1 MHQKTDVLVIGGGP
15 AGVVGAIT
23 AKQSYPDKQ
32 ILLMKSIEDG
42 CIPCGIPYMLSSL
55 KNPDENKMGNTPLEQ
70 NNIEII
76 ADEAIT
82 IDRGN
87 KEVTTANNNIYNYEK
102 LILATGSSPIIP
114 DIPGIDKK
122 GVYPIYKKMDY
133 LKDFVQKIK
142 NSKAVVIIGGG
153 FIGVEFADEI
163 SKLAGIK
170 VYLVELLPQILINSF
185 DPEFSEL
192 ATQKLKT
199 KGVELITGTKVEK
212 ILGDEEVESVELS
225 DGRKLEIDSVILG
238 IGAIPDTKLAV
249 GADLELDHN
258 KGIWVDEYMR
268 TIDPNIFAV
277 GDCAGKR
284 DFFTR
289 KYAPVMLAS
298 TATAEARVAGANLYE
313 LKVIKENKGT
323 IAIYSTYIDGLVL
336 ASAGLT
342 EAHAKRDDFDIIIGE
357 AKAID
362 KHPGSL
368 PGASN
373 IKVKLIF
380 SRRSG
385 IILGAQIA
393 GGPANSE
400 LINMLGVIIQER
412 MSAMELETLQV
423 ATHPYLTSA
432 PTMYPIIIAAQ
443 EAYKKM

>member
-1 MHQKTDVLVIGGGP
+1 MQQQTDVLVIGGGP
-15 AGVVGAIT
+15 AGVVSAIT
-23 AKQSYPDKQ
+23 AKQSYSDKKV
-32 ILLMKSIEDG
+32 LLMKSIEHG

-55 KNPDENKMGNTPLEQ
+55 KNPDENKMGNVPLEQ
-70 NNIEII
+70 NNIEVI

-82 IDRGN
+82 IDREQ
-87 KEVTTANNNIYNYEK
+87 KAVTTANNNIYSYEK

-133 LKDFVQKIK
+133 LKDFVQQIK
-142 NSKAVVIIGGG
+142 NSKSVVIIGGG

-192 ATQKLKT
+192 AAQKLQA
-199 KGVELITGTKVEK
+199 KGVELITGTKVVK
-212 ILGDEEVESVELS
+212 ILGAEQVESVELS
-225 DGRKLEIDSVILG
+225 DGRKLDVDSVILG
-238 IGAIPDTKLAV
+238 IGAIPDTKLA
-249 GADLELDHN
+249 AEASLELDHN

-268 TIDPNIFAV
+268 TIDPYIFAI
-277 GDCAGKR
+277 GDCAAKR

-313 LKVIKENKGT
+313 LKIIKEHKGT
-323 IAIYSTYIDGLVL
+323 IAIYSTYIDGLIL
-336 ASAGLT
+336 GSAGLT
-342 EAHAKRDDFDIIIGE
+342 EAHAKRDNFDIILGE
-357 AKAID
+357 AQAID
-362 KHPGSL
+362 KHPASL
-368 PGASN
+368 PDAAN

-393 GGPANSE
+393 GGSANSE
-400 LINMLGVIIQER
+400 LINMLGVIIQQR

-443 EAYKKM
+443 QAYKKM